1 MIDSKKKNTL
11 DNFQMTIGLDLL
23 EFLKERSAKTTKEG
37 ALCYLISQIVQEPV
51 TVIKNGYSFTLQPGQ
66 VMAPLLQLA
75 KEWNW
80 DRKSVRRFLDGL
92 EKLGY
97 IRKFQYQYGTIL
109 EFPGLS
115 ARTPDTAVPSTPLG
129 GQTSTPVVDE
139 LFSIMPDVLM
149 ENSGLKL
156 QSVFY
161 EDPPLQLDEK
171 NRNLC
176 REVYDKFISNFPLL
190 PKPAPYDQRIEKD
203 IYYVFILGMNGNFG
217 TLQRY
222 FDIIR
227 NDPFRNG
234 AMAQLS
240 PNSGYTES
248 FRSLFSCKWQIV
260 LAKESK
266 EIENQK

>member
-1 MIDSKKKNTL
+1 MIDNKKKDTL
-11 DNFQMTIGLDLL
+11 ENFQMTIGLDLL
-23 EFLKERSAKTTKEG
+23 EFLKERSAKTTKED
-37 ALCYLISQIVQEPV
+37 ALCYLISQVVQEPI

-80 DRKSVRRFLDGL
+80 DRKSVRRFLGGL
-92 EKLGY
+92 EQLGY

-109 EFPGLS
+109 EFSGLS
-115 ARTPDTAVPSTPLG
+115 ARTPDIAVPSGPLVK
-129 GQTSTPVVDE
+129 QTSTPVVDE
-139 LFSIMPDVLM
+139 LFSIISDGLM
-149 ENSGLKL
+149 KNSGLEF
-156 QSVFY
+156 QSVLY
-161 EDPPLQLDEK
+161 EDPPLQLDEET
-171 NRNLC
+171 RNLC

-248 FRSLFSCKWQIV
+248 FQSLFSCKWQIA
-260 LAKESK
+260 LAKES
-266 EIENQK
+266 ENTENQK

>member
-1 MIDSKKKNTL
+1 MIDIKKKNSL
-11 DNFQMTIGLDLL
+11 ENFQMTIGLDLL
-23 EFLKERSAKTTKEG
+23 EFLKERSAKTTKED

-92 EKLGY
+92 EQLGY

-109 EFPGLS
+109 EFPKLLR
-115 ARTPDTAVPSTPLG
+115 RTPAIDVPHVLLAGQKATPTVGEPFPILLG
-129 GQTSTPVVDE
+129 VPLNG
-139 LFSIMPDVLM
+139 
-149 ENSGLKL
+149 NGLKL
-156 QSVFY
+156 QSVLY
-161 EDPPLQLDEK
+161 EDSPLQLDEET
-171 NRNLC
+171 RNLC

-248 FRSLFSCKWQIV
+248 FQSLFSCKWQIV
-260 LAKESK
+260 LSKESNEAK
-266 EIENQK
+266 KLK